1 MLKSTI
7 QVIHKKNKIFQICG
21 QPNLT
26 NFFTE
31 SVLTSIEIC
40 YYILVNVIGGYCRQ
54 LFLDKKTID
63 IVN

>member
-1 MLKSTI
+1 MLKSTS
-7 QVIHKKNKIFQICG
+7 QVIHKKNKILRRCG
-21 QPNLT
+21 QPNLA

-40 YYILVNVIGGYCRQ
+40 YYILVNVIGGYAASC
-54 LFLDKKTID
+54 FSDKKTID